1 MGRAI
6 DMENDI
12 AMLKIEVEKLKNSLN
27 LIMETATTKTNVDI
41 IEETKYEEKE
51 TDNKGDGKSSKS
63 VNTGKS
69 VSKNKVSKS

>member
-6 DMENDI
+6 EMENDI
-12 AMLKIEVEKLKNSLN
+12 EVLKVEVEKLKNSLN

-41 IEETKYEEKE
+41 IEETKDEQKE
-51 TDNKGDGKSSKS
+51 TNNETDGKSSKP
-63 VNTGKS
+63 VNTRKS